1 MVKPTTAEA
10 MDRATAELRAAGDA
24 LRQAHALFAAIAS
37 HENGAAID
45 VIQLSRIGRELTC
58 TYAERVE
65 GEAEW
70 MEGITN
76 A

>member
-1 MVKPTTAEA
+1 MAKPTAAETIN
-10 MDRATAELRAAGDA
+10 RAAAELRAASDA
-24 LRQAHALFAAIAS
+24 LRQAHALFAALAA
-37 HENGAAID
+37 HESGVAID

-70 MEGITN
+70 MEDITH